1 MDKINILEELNRIKF
16 LFDYRKGVV
25 ISEQEKTTTVTKEKT
40 DSGIKTVE
48 TTKEG
53 INIPYSQNVTFA
65 RGSNTLTPESY
76 KSFTEAILN
85 LINNN
90 PETKKMLEEK
100 NIQLTNISIVGAAS
114 NSWGGKKTGYDYEND
129 RTTKVSQT
137 PNDSGYVSNKNL
149 AKQRAEIFS
158 NGLIGF
164 LKNQGIIVNENIPK
178 EVSSVVINTGGFNDD
193 NPNKPNNIKPGQYVS
208 VNLQF
213 NYVKITTKETFEP
226 RFDPKYIIQGSY
238 RCNGV
243 AGNGRRANIDNVA
256 PGRCV
261 SKDNFWQIP
270 IVNNKDFNIP
280 YKSTMVEGSE
290 NFLAIYEIK
299 FNENLSSDFQSK
311 GQKFD
316 SKLFPAMR
324 WNFHWNKGYIER
336 ISVVQNGTL
345 TSKNIISSQPGLE
358 ILKRYMN
365 LPKYSPDQGE
375 TLPEGKGY
383 EENVERYLKK

>member
-158 NGLIGF
+158 NGLIDF
-164 LKNQGIIVNENIPK
+164 LKNQGIIVNENTPK

-238 RCNGV
+238 KCNGLSGNNTYVNINRV
-243 AGNGRRANIDNVA
+243 ALKRCANEY
-256 PGRCV
+256 
-261 SKDNFWQIP
+261 WQIP
-270 IVNNKDFNIP
+270 VNGNENFNIK
-280 YKSTMVEGSE
+280 YTGEKIMGG
-290 NFLAIYEIK
+290 NDFLAIYEIK
-299 FNENLSSDFQSK
+299 FNKMFSDDIAKKKIQIDTKIPPFI
-311 GQKFD
+311 
-316 SKLFPAMR
+316 R
-324 WNFHWNKGYIER
+324 WNFLWDKGKIVKITIGNTPDGGE
-336 ISVVQNGTL
+336 
-345 TSKNIISSQPGLE
+345 NIINNNKLMNE
-358 ILKRYMN
+358 LKQYMN
-365 LPKYSPDQGE
+365 LPKYSPE
-375 TLPEGKGY
+375 TKTYSNPKNSF
-383 EENVERYLKK
+383 ENLIKKYL